1 MVSEIDIYRSARLV
15 IKDAK
20 EHPKEITIARM
31 CALYEKGDVEG
42 AEVWARIGNAVDELL
57 NDNPDGVFH

>member
-1 MVSEIDIYRSARLV
+1 MISEIDIYRSARQV
-15 IKDAK
+15 IKNAK
-20 EHPKEITIARM
+20 KHPKEITLSRM

-57 NDNPDGVFH
+57 NNNPNGVFH